1 MLFVPV
7 GGAPV
12 NVIDAPESVYA
23 FPEPLWKTPSTN
35 TKILDWLGGVLP
47 RLNKVVDA
55 LPEKCSTSGTVAS
68 SVVEGVSNCFPRYTI
83 KILAPKENVVPVPA
97 PEALL
102 ERVIVPLL
110 DAPVVGMAWT

>member
-1 MLFVPV
+1 M
-7 GGAPV
+7 

-47 RLNKVVDA
+47 RLNKVVDV

-68 SVVEGVSNCFPRYTI
+68 SVVEGVSNCYPRYTI
-83 KILAPKENVVPVPA
+83 KILAPKEKVTPDPVA
-97 PEALL
+97 DALL
-102 ERVIVPLL
+102 ERVIVPSL
-110 DAPVVGMAWT
+110 DVPVVGMDCT

>member
-1 MLFVPV
+1 M
-7 GGAPV
+7 

-35 TKILDWLGGVLP
+35 TMILDWFGGVLP
-47 RLNKVVDA
+47 RLNNVS
-55 LPEKCSTSGTVAS
+55 LLSPEKCSENGTVSS
-68 SVVEGVSNCFPRYTI
+68 SVVDGVSNCFPRYTM
-83 KILAPKENVVPVPA
+83 KILAPNENVVPVPA

-110 DAPVVGMAWT
+110 DAPVVGMACT

>member
-1 MLFVPV
+1 M
-7 GGAPV
+7 
-12 NVIDAPESVYA
+12 NVIEAPESVYA

-47 RLNKVVDA
+47 RLYRVVE
-55 LPEKCSTSGTVAS
+55 LFPEKCSTSGTVSS
-68 SVVEGVSNCFPRYTI
+68 SVVEGVSNCFPRYTM
-83 KILAPKENVVPVPA
+83 KILAPNENVVPVPA

-110 DAPVVGMAWT
+110 DVPVVGMACT